1 MWLRSANVTSLLSLH
16 VGVPWAEILKGSCV
30 LACEWVDKAHSKK
43 ALGLLSHK
51 LIEQKSIMSVPVHLS
66 FYIC

>member
-30 LACEWVDKAHSKK
+30 LVCEWVDKARSKK

-51 LIEQKSIMSVPVHLS
+51 LIE
-66 FYIC
+66 